1 MHQMTLLNLVMNM
14 AIHCP
19 DIPLTFVHIP
29 KTAGSAVSAW
39 LKTHSPHT
47 RHEPPLERI
56 GSVAQN
62 GKRHPL
68 FREKHNT
75 FDEIRPHFARYG
87 LDMGTVVVVV
97 RNPWDRLVSMWAYL
111 SDRSLSLGSD
121 RSDRARFKS
130 FRDFILDGEWGIAT
144 RPQTDFFKF
153 SETIQSET
161 IMLRFE
167 NLATDFRQIQSLCNC
182 NEPLGVKNK
191 SEHEHYSSYYDAET
205 RDFVASKCAA
215 DINLLDY
222 SYG

>member
-1 MHQMTLLNLVMNM
+1 VPLLTLLNLVMSM

-29 KTAGSAVSAW
+29 KTAGSAVSDW

-62 GKRHPL
+62 GKRHSL

-75 FDEIRPHFARYG
+75 FDEIRPHFERSG

-121 RSDRARFKS
+121 RSDSVRFKS
-130 FRDFILDGEWGIAT
+130 FRDFILDGEWDKAT
-144 RPQTDFFKF
+144 RPQTDFF
-153 SETIQSET
+153 TQSET

-167 NLATDFRQIQSLCNC
+167 SLATDFRSIQSLCNC
-182 NEPLGVKNK
+182 NEPLTIKNK
-191 SEHEHYSSYYDAET
+191 SEHEHYSSYYDDET
-205 RDFVASKCAA
+205 RDFVANKCAA

-222 SYG
+222 SY